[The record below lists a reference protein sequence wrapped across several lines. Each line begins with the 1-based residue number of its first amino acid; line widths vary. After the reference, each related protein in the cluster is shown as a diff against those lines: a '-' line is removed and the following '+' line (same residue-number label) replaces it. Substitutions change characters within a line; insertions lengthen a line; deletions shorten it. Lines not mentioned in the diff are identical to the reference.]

1 MVQTTYSVLWLAIFA
16 IEKMLTDRYTDKA
29 IYNQIDNADI
39 RNLNES
45 GIIISNICGIILE
58 VALYIYFLRVLAA
71 FGRFI
76 ETINEQAK
84 TLPTAERKKMNRNI
98 FQVKCFNLIL
108 IVSMILATMVQV
120 LAPWANVL
128 RLESLTIQ
136 RVFNVTQSVFYFVN
150 MIYSCLLLYV
160 FFIFG

>member
-1 MVQTTYSVLWLAIFA
+1 LS
-16 IEKMLTDRYTDKA
+16 
-29 IYNQIDNADI
+29 
-39 RNLNES
+39 ES
-45 GIIISNICGIILE
+45 SIIISNVCGIILE
-58 VALYIYFLRVLAA
+58 VALYIYFLKVLAA

-76 ETINEQAK
+76 RTINEQAK
-84 TLPTAERKKMNRNI
+84 TLPTAERKKMTRNI

-108 IVSMILATMVQV
+108 ILSMILATIVQI

-128 RLESLTIQ
+128 RPESTNIYQVLK
-136 RVFNVTQSVFYFVN
+136 VTQSLFFFVN